1 MPSIKY
7 RIFLWESVL
16 VSIIFRNF
24 ADAFNTFIGALVCM
38 ADDIRKYQNAV
49 DAIKTAILQSQARA
63 AKAVN
68 QEQLALYYGIGRYVS
83 ANTRKKN
90 WGTGAIEAISSQLRK
105 ELPGLRGFSATSM
118 RNMRTFYEEWRL
130 LEANSSVTTD
140 EINAVPS
147 NSSVAT
153 DEFTKINANSA
164 VTTADSAD
172 DAEIRQLQLANLPNF
187 PLREFLSISF
197 THHVAILAKAKTYEE
212 RVFYMKYADMYK
224 ATVEDVEKVIKQDL
238 YHHQDKMPN
247 NFLATIPNYKQAYRA
262 IRMFKDEYLLDFIN
276 VEELG
281 MHDEDIDESV
291 IESNIVHNVKN
302 FIMTFGRGFTFSG
315 SQVHYDKLGHDHW
328 IDLLFFNRDLNRT
341 VVFELKNGKFKV
353 AYLAQLSAYLRIL
366 NDDDRRDHEEA
377 PIGIILC
384 KETDKDYA
392 GYIMQDFRQPMGVAT
407 YKTADEMDPEL
418 LKALPP
424 KEELQRVFAESS
436 KKAEK

>member
-1 MPSIKY
+1 
-7 RIFLWESVL
+7 
-16 VSIIFRNF
+16 
-24 ADAFNTFIGALVCM
+24 M
-38 ADDIRKYQNAV
+38 ADDIRKYHSAV
-49 DAIKTAILQSQARA
+49 EIIKTAILQSQARA

-83 ANTRKKN
+83 ANSRKKN
-90 WGTGAIEAISSQLRK
+90 WGTGAIETISEQLRK
-105 ELPGLRGFSATSM
+105 ELPGLRGFSA
-118 RNMRTFYEEWRL
+118 RNIKNMRTFFEEWRMI
-130 LEANSSVTTD
+130 EQHNS
-140 EINAVPS
+140 A
-147 NSSVAT
+147 VAT
-153 DEFTKINANSA
+153 AEITKINASDNSA
-164 VTTADSAD
+164 VVTADFTD
-172 DAEIRQLQLANLPNF
+172 DVEIRQLQLANLPNF
-187 PLREFLSISF
+187 PLAEFLSISF
-197 THHVAILAKAKTYEE
+197 THHIAILTKAKTYEE
-212 RVFYMKYADMYK
+212 RVFYMKYADGFK
-224 ATVEDVEKVIKQDL
+224 PTVEDLEKVIKQDL

-247 NFLATIPNYKQAYRA
+247 NFLATIPDYKQAYRA

-281 MHDEDIDESV
+281 MHDEDINESV

-315 SQVHYDKLGHDHW
+315 SQVHFDKLGHDHW

-384 KETDKDYA
+384 KEADKDYA

-424 KEELQRVFAESS
+424 KEELQRLLVESS
-436 KKAEK
+436 KKNE

>member
-1 MPSIKY
+1 MDGSEMEELNKY
-7 RIFLWESVL
+7 KYK
-16 VSIIFRNF
+16 NY
-24 ADAFNTFIGALVCM
+24 M
-38 ADDIRKYQNAV
+38 ADEIRKYQNAV
-49 DAIKTAILQSQARA
+49 DIIKTAILQSQARA

-83 ANTRKKN
+83 ANSRKKN
-90 WGTGAIEAISSQLRK
+90 WGKGAIETISEHLRK

-118 RNMRTFYEEWRL
+118 RNMRTFYEEWRQ
-130 LEANSSVTTD
+130 LE
-140 EINAVPS
+140 S

-153 DEFTKINANSA
+153 DEIQELPPKSSVATDVITKINTSDNSA
-164 VTTADSAD
+164 VVTADFTD
-172 DAEIRQLQLANLPNF
+172 DAEISQLQLANLPNF

-197 THHVAILAKAKTYEE
+197 THHIAILTKAKTYEE
-212 RVFYMKYADMYK
+212 RVFYMKYADGFK
-224 ATVEDVEKVIKQDL
+224 PTVEDLEKVIKQDL

-247 NFLATIPNYKQAYRA
+247 NFLATIPDYKKAYRA

-281 MHDEDIDESV
+281 MHDEDINESV

-302 FIMTFGRGFTFSG
+302 FIMTFGRGFSFCG
-315 SQVHYDKLGHDHW
+315 CQVHFDKLGHDHW

-353 AYLAQLSAYLRIL
+353 GYLAQLSAYLRIL

-384 KETDKDYA
+384 KEADKDYA

-424 KEELQRVFAESS
+424 KEELQRVFVESS
-436 KKAEK
+436 KKKEE

>member
-1 MPSIKY
+1 MS
-7 RIFLWESVL
+7 E
-16 VSIIFRNF
+16 
-24 ADAFNTFIGALVCM
+24 
-38 ADDIRKYQNAV
+38 IREYQSAV
-49 DAIKTAILQSQARA
+49 DVIKTAILQSQARA

-83 ANTRKKN
+83 ANTRKKK
-90 WGTGAIEAISSQLRK
+90 WGTGAIETISSQLRK

-118 RNMRTFYEEWRL
+118 RNMRTFYEEWRQ
-130 LEANSSVTTD
+130 LESNSSVLTD
-140 EINAVPS
+140 EIQMLSS

-153 DEFTKINANSA
+153 DEFTQINTKSS
-164 VTTADSAD
+164 VETDDFKADS
-172 DAEIRQLQLANLPNF
+172 EIRQLQLANLPNF

-212 RVFYMKYADMYK
+212 RIFYMKYADMYK
-224 ATVEDVEKVIKQDL
+224 ATVEDIEKVIGQDL

-247 NFLATIPNYKQAYRA
+247 NFLATIPDYKQAYRA

-315 SQVHYDKLGHDHW
+315 SQVHFDKLGHDHW

-341 VVFELKNGKFKV
+341 VVFELKNGGFKV

-384 KETDKDYA
+384 KNADKDYA
-392 GYIMQDFRQPMGVAT
+392 GYIMQDFRQPMGIAT

-424 KEELQRVFAESS
+424 KEELQRVFEESS
-436 KKAEK
+436 KKEETL

>member
-1 MPSIKY
+1 MS
-7 RIFLWESVL
+7 E
-16 VSIIFRNF
+16 
-24 ADAFNTFIGALVCM
+24 
-38 ADDIRKYQNAV
+38 IREYQSAV
-49 DAIKTAILQSQARA
+49 DVIKTAILQSQARA

-68 QEQLALYYGIGRYVS
+68 QEQLALYYGIGRYIS
-83 ANTRKKN
+83 DNTRNKN
-90 WGTGAIEAISSQLRK
+90 WGTGAIETISKRLRL
-105 ELPGLRGFSATSM
+105 ELPGLRGFGVSSLK
-118 RNMRTFYEEWRL
+118 NMRIFYEAWQMIEPNSPIAIGE
-130 LEANSSVTTD
+130 LEGGTSKM
-140 EINAVPS
+140 E
-147 NSSVAT
+147 
-153 DEFTKINANSA
+153 EK
-164 VTTADSAD
+164 TAEAIDNQGD
-172 DAEIRQLQLANLPNF
+172 VIRQLRLANLPNF
-187 PLREFLSISF
+187 PLAEFLSISF
-197 THHVAILAKAKTYEE
+197 THHIRILENAKDIDE
-212 RVFYMKYADMYK
+212 RLFYIRYCHNYK
-224 ATVEDVEKVIKQDL
+224 PTTDDLPGIIKKQDL

-247 NFLATIPNYKQAYRA
+247 NFLATIPDYKQAYRA

-315 SQVHYDKLGHDHW
+315 SQVHFDKLGHDHW

-341 VVFELKNGKFKV
+341 VVFELKNGGFKV

-384 KETDKDYA
+384 KNADKDYA

-424 KEELQRVFAESS
+424 KEELQRVFEESS
-436 KKAEK
+436 KKEKTTE